1 MALKRRSER
10 ARRYDLKSWRE
21 FPPMNVSLGTML
33 HNTTG
38 SWRFIKPIYEDK
50 IPACQ
55 NACPAGNDIEA
66 WIKLLQN
73 GEYEK
78 AYWHLKREQP
88 FPAILGRVCFSFCQA
103 SCNRAPFDESISIRE
118 LERFVGDQVPLS
130 TPHPERP
137 ADNGKALAIV
147 GSGPAGMSAAY
158 YARLLGFQVTL
169 FEALPELG
177 GILRVGIPSYRLPR
191 DIVAGEFQGLKNM
204 GIELRPGTPIGKGLS
219 LQDLRKAYDFI
230 FLATGVHAGMKLRVT
245 GEEESPWVMSG
256 LAMLKKVSLGEDVDL
271 GKRVSI
277 IGGGNTAIDS
287 ARTAIRLGCHVT
299 IIYRRS
305 EAEMPAHP
313 EEVQEALE
321 EGVQLHTLAA
331 PERIELDNDGGIRR
345 LVCCEME
352 LGPPDESGRRR
363 SVKREGALFEVETDS
378 ILTAIGEEPILD
390 YLKGL
395 VDTEKGLF
403 SVGQGLRV
411 ESKVSGMG
419 QVFAGGDMID
429 QPHTVVHAVASG
441 KKAAIAMDCDR
452 RGIDFSEVLQDITIA
467 EGSAMS
473 FSGYVGWEPVS
484 PVRQNRRVVVDSE
497 KIVYDY
503 FLRAPRVKADVE
515 SPDTRKSSFE
525 AYTRTLSTEEVQKE
539 ALRCIHCGR
548 CTECNNCLIF
558 CPDISVLWKG
568 KDQFGYAI
576 DYDYCKG
583 CAICFTECPRH
594 AMTMIAEETSVE
606 EEIS

>member
-1 MALKRRSER
+1 MALKKRSEL
-10 ARRYDLKSWRE
+10 AKRYDLKSWRDY
-21 FPPMNVSLGTML
+21 PPMNVSLGTML

-55 NACPAGNDIEA
+55 SACPAGNDIEA
-66 WIKLLQN
+66 WIKLLQK
-73 GEYEK
+73 GDYER

-88 FPAILGRVCFSFCQA
+88 FPAILGRICFSFCQV
-103 SCNRAPFDESISIRE
+103 SCNRSALDECISIRE

-130 TPHPERP
+130 TPHPDLP
-137 ADNGKALAIV
+137 ADNGKGLAVV

-158 YARLLGFQVTL
+158 YARLLGFHVTI

-191 DIVAGEFQGLKNM
+191 DVVAEEFQGLKNM
-204 GIELRPGTPIGKGLS
+204 GIELRPGTPIGKPLS
-219 LQDLRKAYDFI
+219 VHDLRKEYDYV
-230 FLATGVHAGMKLRVT
+230 FLATGVHASMKLGVE
-245 GEEESPWVMSG
+245 GEEESPRVMSG
-256 LAMLKKVSLGEDVDL
+256 LAMLKRVALGEGIDL
-271 GKRVSI
+271 GKRVTV
-277 IGGGNTAIDS
+277 IGGGNTAIDA
-287 ARTAIRLGCHVT
+287 ARTAIRLGCDVT

-321 EGVQLHTLAA
+321 EGVQLRTLAA
-331 PERIELDNDGGIRR
+331 PERIKLDDDGRIGR

-363 SVKREGALFEVETDS
+363 PVKKEGALFDVETDT
-378 ILTAIGEEPILD
+378 ILTGIGEAPILG

-395 VDTEKGLF
+395 IDTEKGVI
-403 SVGQGLRV
+403 SVSQGLKIELV
-411 ESKVSGMG
+411 DDGLG
-419 QVFAGGDMID
+419 QVFAGGDIID

-441 KKAAIAMDCDR
+441 KKAAIAMDCDQ
-452 RGIDFSEVLQDITIA
+452 RGVDFGDVLQETTIG
-467 EGSAMS
+467 EGPAMS
-473 FSGYVGWEPVS
+473 FSRYMGWEPIS
-484 PVRQNRRVVVDSE
+484 PVRQNHHAVVDSE

-503 FLRAPRVKADVE
+503 FVKAPQVKTDIQ
-515 SPDTRKSSFE
+515 SPDIRKGSFE
-525 AYTRTLSTEEVQKE
+525 AFTRTLSKE
-539 ALRCIHCGR
+539 KAQQEAARCIHCGR

-558 CPDISVLWKG
+558 CPDVSVLWKG
-568 KDQFGYAI
+568 KGQFGYAI

-583 CAICFTECPRH
+583 CAICVTECPRH
-594 AMTMIAEETSVE
+594 AVNMIEEEIPVE
-606 EEIS
+606 EEIH